1 MAKAY
6 AASESVTR
14 RLSRRARV
22 VPAQQPSDL
31 QVTRMGREVRPT
43 LRVYL
48 PRDNGVFARILVFLV
63 LSATVTFSEMSPA
76 VTLPLRT
83 LTFLLAVNL

>member
-1 MAKAY
+1 MSSALTSSPGK
-6 AASESVTR
+6 R
-14 RLSRRARV
+14 
-22 VPAQQPSDL
+22 PSDL
-31 QVTRMGREVRPT
+31 QMTRMGREVCPT

>member
-1 MAKAY
+1 M
-6 AASESVTR
+6 
-14 RLSRRARV
+14 
-22 VPAQQPSDL
+22 
-31 QVTRMGREVRPT
+31 
-43 LRVYL
+43 RVYL